1 MRLRLI
7 LATTVLFGLHSL
19 PSFADP
25 IDQVL
30 ARLTALE
37 KRNED
42 LAEENAALKQRV
54 SRLESGSSAVVA
66 AVPPAKTPAPT
77 APIAIAPDPPVIAT
91 TSITAESNRQ
101 ATAAATP
108 RDLSHAA
115 FSWTGM
121 YAGLHAGGAIGDLAY
136 ADTVSLAPFVKD
148 TFRGEADASGF
159 LGGVQ
164 LGLNKQ
170 FGNIVIGGELSVSGA
185 DIAGS
190 QQGCMTSFLGPIDDK
205 CSARINW
212 LVTALAKVGYA
223 YDRWLV
229 TGSAGWSIAGAD
241 YTYDVGA
248 FAVPLFAGST
258 SETLDGFTYGAGL
271 TYALTNEV
279 SLGVEYLHADL
290 KGEGEIISKPLFL
303 MGEGERQF
311 DLDIWRAQINLKLGP

>member
-108 RDLSHAA
+108 RDLSHAP

-136 ADTVSLAPFVKD
+136 KDTVLSAPIVEG
-148 TFRGEADASGF
+148 RGELDASGF

-170 FGNIVIGGELSVSGA
+170 FGSVVLGGELSVSGG
-185 DIAGS
+185 DISGS
-190 QQGCMTSFLGPIDDK
+190 QQGCMTVFLGPIDDK

-212 LVTALAKVGYA
+212 LITALANVGYA
-223 YDRWLV
+223 YNRWLF

-241 YTYDVGA
+241 YSYDVGA
-248 FAVPLFAGST
+248 IGLPTLPAST
-258 SETLDGFTYGAGL
+258 NETLDGFTYGAGL
-271 TYALTNEV
+271 KYALTNDL
-279 SLGVEYLHADL
+279 SLGIDYVHADL
-290 KGEGEIISKPLFL
+290 EGRGEIFMKPIFGYGKGERE
-303 MGEGERQF
+303 F
-311 DLDIWRAQINLKLGP
+311 DLDIWRAQVNLKLGP

>member
-42 LAEENAALKQRV
+42 LAVENAALKQRV
-54 SRLESGSSAVVA
+54 SRLESGSSAVVV
-66 AVPPAKTPAPT
+66 AVPPAKAPAPT
-77 APIAIAPDPPVIAT
+77 APTAIAPDPPVIAT

-108 RDLSHAA
+108 RELSQAA

-121 YAGLHAGGAIGDLAY
+121 YAGLHAGGAIGDLAFQ
-136 ADTVSLAPFVKD
+136 DSLDFAPLVENHGKL
-148 TFRGEADASGF
+148 DASGF
-159 LGGVQ
+159 LGGLQ

-170 FGNIVIGGELSVSGA
+170 FGSLVLGGELSLSGA
-185 DIAGS
+185 DFSGS
-190 QQGCMTSFLGPIDDK
+190 QQGCTNVFPVPFEEK
-205 CSARINW
+205 CTAHINW

-229 TGSAGWSIAGAD
+229 TGSAGWTIAGAD
-241 YTYDVGA
+241 YTYEVDA
-248 FAVPLFAGST
+248 FGVAVST
-258 SETLDGFTYGAGL
+258 NETLDGFTYGAGL
-271 TYALTNEV
+271 KYALTDDV
-279 SLGVEYLHADL
+279 SLGVDYLHADL
-290 KGEGEIISKPLFL
+290 EGKGDIFARPLLPVGEGQ
-303 MGEGERQF
+303 RQL